1 MLICAFH
8 CLLVC
13 CRNGVFGMGVA
24 DGVYMWKELG
34 IDSGTMSRTLMET
47 AMHLVQ
53 AGVEDVVQGKWVDVG
68 TMGGESFRLHLA
80 TAVRPVTDSR
90 VLRKGF

>member
-1 MLICAFH
+1 
-8 CLLVC
+8 
-13 CRNGVFGMGVA
+13 MGVA

-53 AGVEDVVQGKWVDVG
+53 AGVEDVVQGKLGLVFRAYALNPTHLVEAQAEDVVQCKLG
-68 TMGGESFRLHLA
+68 A
-80 TAVRPVTDSR
+80 AVQWC
-90 VLRKGF
+90 

>member
-1 MLICAFH
+1 
-8 CLLVC
+8 
-13 CRNGVFGMGVA
+13 MGVA

-53 AGVEDVVQGKWVDVG
+53 AGVEDVVQGRALVSMTVG
-68 TMGGESFRLHLA
+68 CSTGGIQPSHA
-80 TAVRPVTDSR
+80 TVN
-90 VLRKGF
+90 KGRRCNMHVCDWT